1 MAKHLLA
8 YSNALTSV
16 STFTKMTP
24 ASDTLVYV
32 DGTNKI
38 VQTPQ
43 TNLLMGGYAY
53 GANFLLAQVQ
63 TPSLKANRVPV
74 EWGEMDTTA
83 TQPINTVG
91 AIPPFQYWGD
101 TPIGLQIGEG
111 IEVDYTGGGT
121 AQGTVGIWL
130 SDGNPMLKVSGPFL
144 AGVRATSSTTLTA
157 NAWTT
162 TSLTFDNQLPAGGYA
177 VVGMEAF
184 GATAVLARV
193 ALPGSGFRMGVVAGP
208 ITVSTR
214 DRIFRAGR
222 FANTSPGTYESWGAF
237 VSTAPPQVEFFAG
250 AADTAQVVYLDL
262 VKVA

>member
-8 YSNALTSV
+8 YENALTST
-16 STFTKMTP
+16 SSFTKMTP

-32 DGTNKI
+32 DGTNKT
-38 VQTPQ
+38 VQVPQ
-43 TNLLMGGYAY
+43 TNLLVAAYSY
-53 GANFLLAQVQ
+53 GANFLLAQIQ
-63 TPSLKANRVPV
+63 TPSLKANRVPI

-91 AIPPFQYWGD
+91 AIPPLQYFGD
-101 TPIGLQIGEG
+101 TPIPLQIGEPL
-111 IEVDYTGGGT
+111 EVDYTGGGT
-121 AQGTVGIWL
+121 AVGTVGVWL
-130 SDGNPMLKVSGPFL
+130 SDGNPGLKVSGNFL
-144 AGVRATSSTTLTA
+144 PGVRATSATTLTA

-162 TSLTFDNQLPAGGYA
+162 CSLTFDNQLPAGGYA

-184 GATAVLARV
+184 SATGVLARV
-193 ALPGSGFRMGVVAGP
+193 ALPGSGFRMGVIAGP

-214 DRIFRAGR
+214 DRLFRAGR
-222 FANTSPGTYESWGAF
+222 FANTVPGTYESWGAF

-250 AADTAQVVYLDL
+250 AADTSEIVYLDL